1 MKRRKIL
8 ALLTVGALLA
18 GTLSGCGGDSGAS
31 GDAGSAGSTGEA
43 AGESA
48 DAQGSGDD
56 TSPITF
62 EYYNADGKD
71 DGWSDTPVGS
81 AIADATGVSLEITYP
96 VSSTGDPSEDVA
108 LMIANDEY
116 PDLIYS

>member
-48 DAQGSGDD
+48 DAQGGGDD

-71 DGWSDTPVGS
+71 DGWRY
-81 AIADATGVSLEITYP
+81 TGRFRHCGCDRCQ
-96 VSSTGDPSEDVA
+96 TGDHLSGIQYRRSFRGRGFD
-108 LMIANDEY
+108 DRQR
-116 PDLIYS
+116 